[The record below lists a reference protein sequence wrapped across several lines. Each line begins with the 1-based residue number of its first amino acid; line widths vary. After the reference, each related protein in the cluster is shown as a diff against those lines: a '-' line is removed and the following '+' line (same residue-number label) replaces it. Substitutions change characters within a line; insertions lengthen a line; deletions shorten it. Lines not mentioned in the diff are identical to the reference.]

1 MSKLKQLVDKLCPNG
16 VPFFPLKDFLGYEQP
31 GKYIVKSI
39 EYDDEYD
46 TPVLTAGK
54 GFILGYTDEKFGIF
68 HASKD
73 NPVIIFD
80 DFTTSFH

>member
-39 EYDDEYD
+39 EYYCC
-46 TPVLTAGK
+46 PVKL
-54 GFILGYTDEKFGIF
+54 
-68 HASKD
+68 
-73 NPVIIFD
+73 
-80 DFTTSFH
+80 